1 MNSECLNNWKQEGR
15 VSLWRY
21 TNSSR
26 RRYTGLNLSGD
37 SAAMQSL
44 VDLTKCLTGDVS
56 GTRTIRL
63 AEPIRAA
70 LSIPGFD
77 SDYEWFR
84 KIKLG
89 YEREHHGIVFEIVG
103 ESLLLTI
110 GHPGILTLRDAL
122 QRYDRGDYDFAMP
135 CEVRGGGK
143 YDRAVWFW

>member
-1 MNSECLNNWKQEGR
+1 MNSECLNNWKQEGH

-26 RRYTGLNLSGD
+26 HRYTGLNLSGD
-37 SAAMQSL
+37 SAAIQSL
-44 VDLTKCLTGDVS
+44 VDLTRCLADEP
-56 GTRTIRL
+56 GTRTVRL
-63 AEPIRAA
+63 AQPTQAA

-89 YEREHHGIVFEIVG
+89 YEGEHHGIVFAIVG
-103 ESLLLTI
+103 DSLVLTI
-110 GHPGILTLRDAL
+110 GHSGILTLRGAL
-122 QRYDRGDYDFAMP
+122 GRYGRGDCDFAMP
-135 CEVRGGGK
+135 CEVSGGGK